1 MAVTGGRRSLVA
13 VSVVASAVCAL
24 VAGCGSDDAG
34 VATSVAAPVT
44 TAGTTAVTSGAPVTT
59 SSPATTQM
67 APATTSVSAPS
78 TAAPAP
84 VTTVAAPGGG
94 FEAITGLWFFE
105 CEEYIPGDGAT
116 SGVFTIEQTG
126 PGQITID
133 VQGYR
138 YTTPDCSD
146 EPTPDAANV
155 IVFEVVGVTEG
166 PNGSEYAVTDAT
178 GGFSDTFSLGGDGVL
193 LVDGDPMTRS
203 VEFNTAYD

>member
-1 MAVTGGRRSLVA
+1 MAVTGGRWSWMVA
-13 VSVVASAVCAL
+13 VATACAL
-24 VAGCGSDDAG
+24 VAGCGSDDDTG
-34 VATSVAAPVT
+34 
-44 TAGTTAVTSGAPVTT
+44 GA
-59 SSPATTQM
+59 
-67 APATTSVSAPS
+67 
-78 TAAPAP
+78 
-84 VTTVAAPGGG
+84 TTVAAPSSTRAATIAATASPATTSAVEATTVAPVLTTPPTTAAPATTAAGG

-126 PGQITID
+126 PEQITID

-155 IVFEVVGVTEG
+155 LVFEVVGVTEG
-166 PNGSEYAVTDAT
+166 PNGAEYAVTDAT

-193 LVDGDPMTRS
+193 LVDGDPMTRT
-203 VEFNTAYD
+203 VDFNTAYD